1 MHKMTSIAKVDD
13 KDTNLS
19 IFYSLSNEKLSD
31 IVIDEYEIFN
41 AISILLV
48 NI

>member
-1 MHKMTSIAKVDD
+1 MTSIAKIDD

-19 IFYSLSNEKLSD
+19 SYYSLSNEKLSD
-31 IVIDEYEIFN
+31 IVIDEYIYDIFN